1 MKPRF
6 WAELALVATFY
17 GLYELVSGVT
27 AGAGGPA
34 LGHAL
39 GEVQVER
46 ALGIYWEPA
55 IQRLFLGQV
64 WLVQASNVFYATVHF
79 VMPVVALLW
88 LFWKFPARYRRWRN
102 AMAWMMGLS
111 LVVFIL
117 DPVLPPRLL
126 PAAYRFVDTMKVYK
140 GAGSLDQ
147 VLLTD
152 VGDLYAAMPSLHV
165 AWAGWCAA
173 ALIPTVR
180 RVWLKVLLVADP
192 VLTTFV
198 VLVTANHF
206 ILDVIGG
213 LVVLAAGIALSGL
226 TQSPPRG
233 SEVRRGSGVGV
244 GRAVA
249 VGSGAPMEL
258 GPGHGDG

>member
-1 MKPRF
+1 MEAGITVAPRRSRAGLRPRF
-6 WAELALVATFY
+6 WSELALVVAFY

-27 AGAGGPA
+27 SGASKAA

-39 GEVQVER
+39 GEVRVER
-46 ALGIYWEPA
+46 DLGIFWEQSV
-55 IQRLFLGQV
+55 QRFFLGQV

-111 LVVFIL
+111 LVVFIM
-117 DPVLPPRLL
+117 DPVMPPRLL
-126 PAAYRFVDTMKVYK
+126 PAAYRFVDTMRIYR
-140 GAGSLDQ
+140 GAGSLDR

-173 ALIPTVR
+173 ALVPTVR
-180 RVWLKVLLVADP
+180 RVWLKVLLIADP
-192 VLTTFV
+192 VVTTFV

-206 ILDVIGG
+206 ILDVVGG
-213 LVVLAAGIALSGL
+213 VVVLAAGIGLSRL
-226 TQSPPRG
+226 PR
-233 SEVRRGSGVGV
+233 SARRSIEAPVDP
-244 GRAVA
+244 GR
-249 VGSGAPMEL
+249 GG
-258 GPGHGDG
+258 G